1 MGMLGRFSVLLS
13 LFVCATSAFSQATY
27 EDDGYMGRNTS
38 FGKLMPWERPTRT
51 LDADK
56 IYGIDVSKWQ
66 GTINWAVTAPT
77 ISFAVIRAS
86 YGSAGLDD
94 KFAVNRAGA
103 EAQNLPIGFYHYCY
117 PQLNT
122 AAAEADNF
130 CNRVGT
136 LKAGQFAVLDFEE
149 TVTSTVV
156 QWCKDWLD
164 AVYARL
170 GARPLIYINLSI
182 NNSLNWSPVV
192 SANYGLWLA
201 RWDENRDAAAPATD
215 WPFCAMRQYSATQTI
230 AGITGNVDGDTF
242 YGNATQLKAYGAL
255 APTATWTTTL
265 PQTWYRSQ
273 ESVGWSATGR
283 PTLSTQ
289 RYVNGSNMGTV
300 TTTTGTI
307 SLGSLPDNT
316 LSSVYVRVNDPFGL
330 NASTSPLSIGRDSVA
345 PVINLT
351 SGTPN
356 TWYRTAT
363 NIGIQA
369 LDAKSGTKQVR
380 YKWDNGAFS
389 TWTPGTTLNVPLTQ
403 GKHVLTAEAEDNTWL
418 GAVQSGNTSSAVL
431 GEFWLDTAMPTL
443 NLSARAVTAKTNATT
458 VTITLANPNISP
470 ATPVTVDGLMLGG
483 TPLAT
488 TWNVGS
494 VAEGAKT
501 SGTFTFPVGFG
512 LNRSLTLNATVHI
525 GSSVLNRT
533 FTVLKPGR

>member
-1 MGMLGRFSVLLS
+1 MLGRISVLLS
-13 LFVCATSAFSQATY
+13 LFACATSAFSQATY

-122 AAAEADNF
+122 AASEADNF

-149 TVTSTVV
+149 TITSTVV

-192 SANYGLWLA
+192 NANYGLWLA

-215 WPFCAMRQYSATQTI
+215 WSFCAMRQYSATQSI

-242 YGNATQLKAYGAL
+242 YGNVTQLKSYGAL
-255 APTATWTTTL
+255 APTIAWASFP
-265 PQTWYRSQ
+265 PQMWYRSN
-273 ESVGWSATGR
+273 ESLNWSSTGR
-283 PTLSTQ
+283 PTLNIEKRFNEMAAGTST
-289 RYVNGSNMGTV
+289 GTS
-300 TTTTGTI
+300 GTI
-307 SLGSLPDNT
+307 SLSSLPDNAYST
-316 LSSVYVRVNDPFGL
+316 IDLKVTDPFGL
-330 NASTSPLSIGRDSVA
+330 FASTATRSIGRDSVA

-356 TWYRTAT
+356 QWYRTAT

-369 LDAKSGTKQVR
+369 LDAKSGTKQLR
-380 YKWDNGAFS
+380 YKWDNGAFN
-389 TWTPGTTLNVPLTQ
+389 TWTPGTTLSIPLTQ
-403 GKHVLTAEAEDNTWL
+403 GKHVLTAEAEDKSWL

-443 NLSARAVTAKTNATT
+443 NLTARAVTAKKNATT

-470 ATPVTVDGLMLGG
+470 ATPVKVDGLMLGG

-488 TWNVGS
+488 AWNVGS